1 MLKNNDSKK
10 CIPERKK
17 GDMTM
22 GNLFDLTGKT
32 VVAIGGNSVLGSS
45 MVKGLA
51 EQGARVAVVG
61 RNLETAEQGV
71 QDIKSD
77 GGESKAFQADV
88 ISRESLESFAEDI
101 EAWSGGWDILLNAPD
116 TNSPTPFF
124 EIEEEEW
131 DHILDVNLKGIMMK
145 CQIFAKKMIDQKRKG
160 SIINISSVSSTLP
173 LSRVFTYSIT
183 KAGLNNMTQFLA
195 REFAPHGI
203 RVNAIIPGFFPAE
216 QNRKILSEERIAS
229 IMGHTPMNRFGN
241 PEELQGAAV
250 WLASDRASSFVTG
263 TLIPVDGGFTS
274 MTI

>member
-1 MLKNNDSKK
+1 
-10 CIPERKK
+10 
-17 GDMTM
+17 M

-51 EQGARVAVVG
+51 DQGARVAVVG
-61 RNLETAEQGV
+61 RNLETAEQVV

-77 GGESKAFQADV
+77 GGDGKAFQADV
-88 ISRESLESFAEDI
+88 ISRESLENVAEEI
-101 EAWSGGWDILLNAPD
+101 EAWSGGWDILLNAPG

-131 DHILDVNLKGIMMK
+131 DHILDVNLKGIMMT

-229 IMGHTPMNRFGN
+229 IMGHTPMDRFGN